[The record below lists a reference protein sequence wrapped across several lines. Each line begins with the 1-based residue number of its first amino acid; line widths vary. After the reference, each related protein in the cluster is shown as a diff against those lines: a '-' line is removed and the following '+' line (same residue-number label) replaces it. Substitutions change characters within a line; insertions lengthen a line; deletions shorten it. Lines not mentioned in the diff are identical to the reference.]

1 MGAYHDVVKSP
12 LDHKRSRPFGK
23 EGELSHWDGDPYLF
37 LLLGFEVY
45 PGESHQN
52 FQRPFHCLTWRFY
65 VQLDDVCRSHST
77 RIRYL
82 NLDRHRLPVEVEGD
96 LRFRVFKL
104 AVRQA
109 KTKGEGGLLP
119 NLVQQAVAM
128 PAVIDDLLCP
138 GVELW

>member
-23 EGELSHWDGDPYLF
+23 ESEPSHWDGDPYLF
-37 LLLGFEVY
+37 HLLGLEVY

-52 FQRPFHCLTWRFY
+52 FQRPFHRLTWRFY
-65 VQLDDVCRSHST
+65 VQLDDVCRSHSPC
-77 RIRYL
+77 IRYL
-82 NLDRHRLPVEVEGD
+82 NLDRHGLPVEVEGD
-96 LRFRVFKL
+96 LWFCVLKL

-109 KTKGEGGLLP
+109 KTKGEGGGLSNFL
-119 NLVQQAVAM
+119 QQAVAM